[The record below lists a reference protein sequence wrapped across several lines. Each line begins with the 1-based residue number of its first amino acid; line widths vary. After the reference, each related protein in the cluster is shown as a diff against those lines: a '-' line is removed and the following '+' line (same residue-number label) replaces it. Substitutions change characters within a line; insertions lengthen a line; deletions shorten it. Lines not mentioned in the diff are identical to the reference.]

1 MSLPAAH
8 PAYIL
13 RGHAAQVH
21 STTFIR
27 ANTYLVTGDA
37 DGWILVWS
45 LASKRAVAVWRAHE
59 GAILATAAWGQERLI
74 T

>member
-1 MSLPAAH
+1 MSLPPAQ

-13 RGHAAQVH
+13 RGHTAQIH

-27 ANTYLVTGDA
+27 ANSRLVTGDA
-37 DGWILVWS
+37 DGWIVLWNMTT
-45 LASKRAVAVWRAHE
+45 KRAAAVWRAHE
-59 GAILATAAWGQERLI
+59 GAILGSAAWGQNALI